1 MNRLL
6 IAAAAVLLWSIV
18 LSTTSYL
25 TGQKHQSDADRTAQL
40 AVAESDAE
48 TLRIKNRAATA
59 AGIRTEKAQAKT
71 DTIFQKIRSDY
82 EIEQRND
89 PAIGCVLD
97 PVSLRLWNAA
107 NTQSDGAA
115 AGEPDGRMRDAADP
129 AAGAERSE

>member
-1 MNRLL
+1 MNRMLL
-6 IAAAAVLLWSIV
+6 SALALLLWSIG
-18 LSTTSYL
+18 LGAAAYL
-25 TGQKHQSDADRTAQL
+25 AGQKHQSDADRAAQL
-40 AVAESDAE
+40 AVAENDAE

-59 AGIRTEKAQAKT
+59 AGIRTEKSQAKT
-71 DTIFQKIRSDY
+71 ETIFQKIRSDY

-115 AGEPDGRMRDAADP
+115 PGEPDGRMRDAADP

>member
-1 MNRLL
+1 MNRMLML
-6 IAAAAVLLWSIV
+6 ALALLLWSIG
-18 LSTTSYL
+18 LGTTAYL
-25 TGQKHQSDADRTAQL
+25 VGQKHQADADRTAQL
-40 AVAESDAE
+40 AVAENDAE

-71 DTIFQKIRSDY
+71 DTIFQKIRRDY
-82 EIEQRND
+82 ETEQRND

-115 AGEPDGRMRDAADP
+115 AGEPDGRMRDAADI